1 MNACFRIMIW
11 SGEHPIAAGQY
22 PSAQTRK
29 WPFGNRTRD
38 YHLYYTEKVRPGFAR
53 TFVLPLSEYTNR

>member
-1 MNACFRIMIW
+1 MIW